1 MGLLGAALAL
11 SGSFVWLAIVS
22 TLARL
27 IVYAA
32 SIAAL
37 PKAEKPGAGG
47 WAMIAAGLAVCLWAA
62 AQSQWQSWAMLG
74 GLVIA
79 GFLLYGLA
87 RMQRGGSRDSR

>member
-37 PKAEKPGAGG
+37 PKARKAGRG
-47 WAMIAAGLAVCLWAA
+47 RAG
-62 AQSQWQSWAMLG
+62 
-74 GLVIA
+74 
-79 GFLLYGLA
+79 
-87 RMQRGGSRDSR
+87 R